1 MSILSYFKVGCV
13 KWKSWSYSSKQW
25 YTVVKFTLYSA
36 VASQLLMC
44 IHSNAKN
51 VFTWCTFPCCED
63 NAYNSDLPLWKALFS
78 FFGKHHT
85 QFSMVPL
92 ERHPALWPR
101 DTGPLE
107 ALGPRHCTGPA
118 ATTTRPNTVGICPL
132 GPWIGILEYCSL
144 QDLLS
149 LPYRVQ

>member
-25 YTVVKFTLYSA
+25 YTVVNFKLYSA
-36 VASQLLMC
+36 VASKLLMC

-63 NAYNSDLPLWKALFS
+63 NAYNSDLPLWKALSS

-101 DTGPLE
+101 DTGPLGTGAA
-107 ALGPRHCTGPA
+107 ALHWPRSDDHPPKHGWY
-118 ATTTRPNTVGICPL
+118 CPL